1 MRDHQ
6 RTIEVAANAL
16 RAESDP
22 RERFD
27 ALPSLVGLEALSH
40 LDVQRRFNGQMA
52 LSFAAVALA
61 GGGLLVPA
69 LADIGPAAL
78 AWAVVAALFALAAFA
93 VARAVAGGARC
104 ARVAFWRLTSSSGA
118 CRGRTPRRASPRQWP
133 VTLRRASRDA
143 SMRGRHDDL
152 R

>member
-6 RTIEVAANAL
+6 RIIEVAANAL

-40 LDVQRRFNGQMA
+40 LDGQCRFNGQMA

-78 AWAVVAALFALAAFA
+78 AWAVVAALFALTAFA
-93 VARAVAGGARC
+93 VARAVAWWSAMRTSRILAAHLIVRRLQRENTAAGIAPSVARHAEKSL
-104 ARVAFWRLTSSSGA
+104 ARRKYERPAR
-118 CRGRTPRRASPRQWP
+118 
-133 VTLRRASRDA
+133 
-143 SMRGRHDDL
+143 
-152 R
+152 